1 MADRGRDR
9 ESVRHVGETSRREAV
24 RPATTPQAEE
34 SGQPTDVGRTS
45 GGGNL
50 GHKPPAGDQN
60 QIRNEGSPGRSDVRD
75 REPPDPLPELEP

>member
-9 ESVRHVGETSRREAV
+9 GPVRHVGDTSPRREAV
-24 RPATTPQAEE
+24 RQGTPEPKE
-34 SGQPTDVGRTS
+34 TGQPTDAGRTS

-50 GHKPPAGDQN
+50 GHKQPAGDQN
-60 QIRNEGSPGRSDVRD
+60 QIRNEGSPGRSDLRD